1 MSWPSPWLTSRSW
14 CQELFDV
21 GEGILNGF
29 GQNTQT
35 HPGAAETKELR
46 DEIGIGVNQVWSKDD
61 GIPWSAPQT
70 RNGISNWSL
79 LDASCLSW
87 MTAKEMYFLT
97 GRDLQ
102 ERFLQLKTLVSRLC
116 PVSDFQ

>member
-1 MSWPSPWLTSRSW
+1 MSWPSLWLTSRSW

-35 HPGAAETKELR
+35 QAGAAETKELG
-46 DEIGIGVNQVWSKDD
+46 DGIEIGVNQVWSEDD

-79 LDASCLSW
+79 LDASC
-87 MTAKEMYFLT
+87 
-97 GRDLQ
+97 
-102 ERFLQLKTLVSRLC
+102 
-116 PVSDFQ
+116 PVLDDCKGSVFFDRQGFARTFSSAENSCF

>member
-1 MSWPSPWLTSRSW
+1 MVLAKTHRP
-14 CQELFDV
+14 
-21 GEGILNGF
+21 
-29 GQNTQT
+29 T

-46 DEIGIGVNQVWSKDD
+46 DEIGIGVNQVWFKDD

>member
-1 MSWPSPWLTSRSW
+1 MSWPSLWLTSRSW

-35 HPGAAETKELR
+35 RAGAAETKKLG
-46 DEIGIGVNQVWSKDD
+46 DGIGIGVNQVWSEDD

-87 MTAKEMYFLT
+87 MTAKEVYFLT

-102 ERFLQLKTLVSRLC
+102 ERFLQNVNSC
-116 PVSDFQ
+116 F

>member
-1 MSWPSPWLTSRSW
+1 MVLAKTHRPDRVLLSLG
-14 CQELFDV
+14 D
-21 GEGILNGF
+21 GI
-29 GQNTQT
+29 
-35 HPGAAETKELR
+35 E
-46 DEIGIGVNQVWSKDD
+46 IGVNQVWSEDD
-61 GIPWSAPQT
+61 GISWSAPQT

-87 MTAKEMYFLT
+87 MTAKEVYFLT

-116 PVSDFQ
+116 PVDDFQ